1 MCLGS
6 LAAGTYVAVGPK
18 PKVTYTVP
26 AGWGIADDSAGGIL
40 LIPPDGDAAG
50 VDPGTSSYIGLHTGV
65 ALADAKCTDRPQP
78 GVGKSARAIA
88 DGLLARP
95 GLKTSG
101 FRGWNS
107 GGNGPVIEI
116 FDIRLA
122 DGWKQAPCEGFTPP
136 HVPLLIG
143 PGDPPDFGNA
153 ITGNFAIRL
162 YLLDMPGATW
172 AIEAD
177 DMTGGSELDSY
188 SQIIE
193 AMQIPHSSL

>member
-6 LAAGTYVAVGPK
+6 LAAGTYVAVGPS

-26 AGWGIADDSAGGIL
+26 ARWGIADDFGWRIL

-88 DGLLARP
+88 DGLFARP
-95 GLKTSG
+95 GLKVSG

-107 GGNGPVIEI
+107 GGNGPVVEI

-122 DGWKQAPCEGFTPP
+122 EGWTRAPCEGFTPP
-136 HVPLLIG
+136 HVPLLVGQG
-143 PGDPPDFGNA
+143 PGDFANA
-153 ITGNFAIRL
+153 ITGTFAICP

-177 DMTGGSELDSY
+177 DITGGSDLDSY

-193 AMQIPHSSL
+193 AMHIPHSSL